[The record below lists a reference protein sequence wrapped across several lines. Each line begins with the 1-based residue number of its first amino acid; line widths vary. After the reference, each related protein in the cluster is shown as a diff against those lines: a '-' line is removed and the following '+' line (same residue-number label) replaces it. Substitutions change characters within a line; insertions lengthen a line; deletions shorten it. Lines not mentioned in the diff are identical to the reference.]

1 MDRSLPGWIHL
12 VAGLHDVA
20 HHDGFNLVG
29 VKVRTRDR
37 GSNRHR
43 AESGSR
49 NVLERASKGA
59 DFRPNRLCEDN

>member
-43 AESGSR
+43 AESGS
-49 NVLERASKGA
+49 
-59 DFRPNRLCEDN
+59 